1 MARLQEALDE
11 EVKKGRDLE
20 FLLEEAKMEAEG
32 WERETRALRKR
43 VDEAEVQSGDKVMNL
58 ISQVDDMHA
67 KVIIDNFGVD
77 VCTIR
82 ESCVSVPGRDPLR
95 ISAHCVPNSQ
105 SDADPS
111 DSHPRYCLE
120 ILNPKP

>member
-11 EVKKGRDLE
+11 EVNKGRDVEL
-20 FLLEEAKMEAEG
+20 LLEEAKMEAEG
-32 WERETRALRKR
+32 WEKETRALRKR

-67 KVIIDNFGVD
+67 KVIIDNFGDD

-82 ESCVSVPGRDPLR
+82 ESRVSVPGR
-95 ISAHCVPNSQ
+95 
-105 SDADPS
+105 
-111 DSHPRYCLE
+111 
-120 ILNPKP
+120 NP